1 MNRKQKDDDFYPT
14 ISIVTLNINDLNTL
28 VRRRMFL
35 DWNTK
40 KLDQTIYKKITLN
53 IKTQLS

>member
-35 DWNTK
+35 DWNIK
-40 KLDQTIYKKITLN
+40 KN
-53 IKTQLS
+53 